1 MQTASTKIRQREHN
15 KWVIWAQPL
24 HESTFINVVSSEE
37 RSNNR
42 AVWLLLLAVTLK
54 ATTESLTCRLWVR
67 ASIHWHYWQKYPIC
81 MYLCELRNERWGGRR
96 RDKKVEEEEEEEQ
109 NVHVFIFANLSCA
122 RGERRNWCGSNSNQ
136 RRFWQLRIQICWT
149 GGSRRWGARAKRNK
163 RQEIL
168 WDTPARHLKQASI
181 DWNLYVACLNKCFLS
196 LCRFCCRSARS
207 W

>member
-1 MQTASTKIRQREHN
+1 MWTYVVCRKVKCQLFIVATGLGQQEWLTSSCFNFTVDAWVCVHLCIFQYLWNKFAKSVLLTALYEILPNNKIEMQTASTKTRQREHN

-81 MYLCELRNERWGGRR
+81 MYFVWAKKWKVRGQTERQKGWGGGRGR
-96 RDKKVEEEEEEEQ
+96 TKCSRLYFCQ
-109 NVHVFIFANLSCA
+109 PLLCA
-122 RGERRNWCGSNSNQ
+122 R
-136 RRFWQLRIQICWT
+136 
-149 GGSRRWGARAKRNK
+149 RAAK
-163 RQEIL
+163 L
-168 WDTPARHLKQASI
+168 MW
-181 DWNLYVACLNKCFLS
+181 F
-196 LCRFCCRSARS
+196 
-207 W
+207 